1 MPMIVPVILC
11 GGAGKRLWPESRDDC
26 PKQFLSVD
34 GQRSIFRATLER
46 VMRLK
51 SSPRPVIITN
61 EVLRFLVLEE
71 LEQTGAKGDIVLE
84 AIRRDTGPAIGAA
97 AVLIASRTP
106 DAVIAVFPSDHH
118 VGDDAA
124 FEGAVKTAAA
134 VAAGGHLVTF
144 GLKPAE
150 PSSAYGYIE
159 PGLPLDG
166 YPDVRRVARFVE
178 KPDAATAAH
187 YLAQGFLWNSGM
199 FVARAD
205 AILAELAR
213 SEPAMASAVDS
224 AVRNA
229 TQDGPFTRL
238 ESSAFGRA
246 PAKAFDYAVMEKT
259 EQAAVLPVEL
269 RWSDIGSWDALW
281 AVSDRDPFGNAVRG
295 NVVLGDTEGSIVRSE
310 KALTA
315 VLGMKNVIVIAT
327 EDAVLVAP
335 KERAQD
341 VKGIVEQLEAEK
353 RSEVSEHRRVLR
365 PWGAYESKDAGDRYQ
380 VKHIT
385 VKPGGRLSLQK
396 HYHRSE
402 HWIVVRGT
410 AQVTVNGEVRLLHEN
425 ESTYIP
431 AGAVHR
437 LENPGLIPLELIEV
451 QVGSYLGE
459 DDIVRLSDDYGRG
472 EPSP

>member
-11 GGAGKRLWPESRDDC
+11 GGAGKRLWPESRDDF

-34 GQRSIFRATLER
+34 GQQSILRTTLDR
-46 VMRLK
+46 VIRLEP
-51 SSPRPVIITN
+51 SSRPVIITN
-61 EVLRFLVLEE
+61 EALRFLVLEE
-71 LEQTGAKGDIVLE
+71 LEKAGAKGDIVLE
-84 AIRRDTGPAIGAA
+84 PVRRDTGPAIGVAA
-97 AVLIASRTP
+97 ALVALRTP

-118 VGDDAA
+118 IGGDAA
-124 FEGAVKTAAA
+124 FEKAVKTASAIAA
-134 VAAGGHLVTF
+134 AGHLVTF
-144 GLKPAE
+144 GLKPSE
-150 PSSAYGYIE
+150 PSPAYGYIE
-159 PGLPLDG
+159 PGQPLDG
-166 YPDVRRVARFVE
+166 YPGAHRVARFVE
-178 KPDAATAAH
+178 KPDAATAEH
-187 YLAQGFLWNSGM
+187 YVSHGLLWNSGM

-205 AILAELAR
+205 VILEELAK
-213 SEPAMASAVDS
+213 SAPLMAGAVEL

-238 ESSAFGRA
+238 ESGAFGRA
-246 PAKAFDYAVMEKT
+246 PAKSFDYAVMEKT
-259 EQAAVLPVEL
+259 EHAVVLPVEL
-269 RWSDIGSWDALW
+269 NWSDIGSWDALW
-281 AVSDRDPFGNAVRG
+281 AISDRDQYGNAVQG
-295 NVVLGDTEGSIVRSE
+295 NVVLSDTKDSIVRSE

-315 VLGMKNVIVIAT
+315 VLGMDNVIVIAT
-327 EDAVLVAP
+327 DDAVLVTP

-341 VKGIVEQLEAEK
+341 VKSVVESLEADQ
-353 RSEVSEHRRVLR
+353 RSEVSEHPRVLR

-410 AQVTVNGEVRLLHEN
+410 AQITVDGEVRLLHEN